1 MTALSSTLGLSGE
14 AAEEGHVAM
23 DPAGRL
29 WHVTITVAGDAVEPL
44 LVRSALSRLS
54 EQRPF
59 IDSVAFT
66 GGSAEL
72 QFWDEGASMLDV
84 ASLALRLWSEYREPA
99 GLPSWEVV
107 GLEVV
112 EKSLRDRR
120 GGGRPLGFHSPTS
133 VSFRL

>member
-1 MTALSSTLGLSGE
+1 
-14 AAEEGHVAM
+14 VVV

-29 WHVTITVAGDAVEPL
+29 WHVTVTVAGDPVEPM
-44 LVRSALSRLS
+44 LVRSALARLS

-66 GGSAEL
+66 GASAEL
-72 QFWDEGASMLDV
+72 QFWDEGDSMFDV
-84 ASLALRLWSEYREPA
+84 ASLALRVWTEHRESA

-107 GLEVV
+107 GLEVL
-112 EKSLRDRR
+112 EKSVRDRR

-133 VSFRL
+133 VPYRL

>member
-1 MTALSSTLGLSGE
+1 M
-14 AAEEGHVAM
+14 VV

-29 WHVTITVAGDAVEPL
+29 WHVTLTVAGEPVEPL
-44 LVRSALSRLS
+44 LVRSALARLS

-59 IDSVAFT
+59 IDSVSFT

-72 QFWDEGASMLDV
+72 QFWDEGDSMMDV
-84 ASLALRLWSEYREPA
+84 ASLALRLWTEHRESA
-99 GLPSWEVV
+99 GLPLWEVV

-120 GGGRPLGFHSPTS
+120 GGGRPVGHHSPTS
-133 VSFRL
+133 VPFRL